1 MTRRAML
8 FGKLPACGDFVAR
21 GLSPER
27 QAAWDG
33 WATQELAGAREA
45 LAARFEGAHDVAPP
59 LAFRIAGEGLAGLV
73 APSIDSV
80 GRRFVLIAGLS
91 GADEADLDPI
101 AEAMDTAIRDDL
113 DPDGLIRLLEGEPG
127 PVEPREFGPVSEGLP
142 AGLLLNHLTAVAA
155 EIAP

>member
-45 LAARFEGAHDVAPP
+45 LAEAFEAAHDMAPP

-73 APSIDSV
+73 APSIDRV
-80 GRRFVLIAGLS
+80 GRRFVLITAVT
-91 GADEADLDPI
+91 GAEGDLDPI
-101 AEAMDTAIRDDL
+101 AEAVDTAIRDDL
-113 DPDGLIRLLEGEPG
+113 DPDGLIRLLEGEAG

-142 AGLLLNHLTAVAA
+142 PGLLLNHLTAVAA